1 LIPKAAQWKKDRV
14 GQLED
19 IIKSDGVIG
28 IVDVSG
34 VPATNML
41 DMRANLRDGLTAT
54 MAKKTL
60 IRRAWKNAGLDSNH
74 LDTLLDGVVQP
85 MLVHSDQYNAFQLY
99 AELDKTRQGRAAKD
113 GETAP
118 SDIVVEQGE
127 TEFAPG
133 PIVGELGAVGI
144 PAKIDKGKVVIQKT
158 VTIVEEG
165 QPIEGDLGM
174 MLSKL
179 GINPIE
185 IGLILS
191 GVIEEGTVLS
201 ADSLNLDL
209 DGLRTDIIT
218 AMSGAFNLACNVS
231 WYTKETMPTLIS
243 KASSEAFNVAVEA
256 GISNEKTIPVFISRA
271 QGRALA
277 LAGHLDSSA
286 LDDELAGMLGAAAA
300 SAVVVADSPSEEAV
314 EAAEETTEEV
324 EEEEEGGFGGL
335 GDLFG

>member
-1 LIPKAAQWKKDRV
+1 
-14 GQLED
+14 
-19 IIKSDGVIG
+19 
-28 IVDVSG
+28 
-34 VPATNML
+34 
-41 DMRANLRDGLTAT
+41 
-54 MAKKTL
+54 
-60 IRRAWKNAGLDSNH
+60 
-74 LDTLLDGVVQP
+74 
-85 MLVHSDQYNAFQLY
+85 
-99 AELDKTRQGRAAKD
+99 
-113 GETAP
+113 
-118 SDIVVEQGE
+118 
-127 TEFAPG
+127 
-133 PIVGELGAVGI
+133 
-144 PAKIDKGKVVIQKT
+144 
-158 VTIVEEG
+158 
-165 QPIEGDLGM
+165 

-191 GVIEEGTVLS
+191 GVVEEGTVLS

-231 WYTKETMPTLIS
+231 WFTKETMPTLIS

-300 SAVVVADSPSEEAV
+300 SAVVVAAAPSEEAV